1 MEKADIRHY
10 VNEDHVALIL
20 KDWEKTTGMTAVV
33 TDAFGEVLAGASE
46 YTDFTKDIVVED
58 VSFGRITGGPVTLD
72 DADEEKQKKRAG
84 ADFLKTVLT
93 AMAADSYNRS
103 RSSENG
109 EIESAL
115 KEIDKCI
122 KQIKDI
128 ANSLGKMEHNQKIL
142 ALNASIEAARAGEAG
157 KGFAIV
163 AKKVESLAGDIGKSN
178 TAINAKMR
186 ELQELVERLIK

>member
-128 ANSLGKMEHNQKIL
+128 ANSLGKMEHNQKTMATLNQYYLSPFVALQPLKGMIL
-142 ALNASIEAARAGEAG
+142 L
-157 KGFAIV
+157 
-163 AKKVESLAGDIGKSN
+163 
-178 TAINAKMR
+178 
-186 ELQELVERLIK
+186 